1 MPVIENIENQLAT
14 INPWLPL
21 LAKVLLLALCMRVGL
36 YWMLAL
42 RRARE
47 GVRHFARNLL
57 YVAAALY
64 LVVLGFWLVTHVQNG
79 SPNAPIIFAIG
90 FVFLAAGIIN
100 LRKKRPARKRYIP
113 ARMLNAVKAR
123 DLGNRPFDPNK
134 HHVDHIW
141 PFSKGGS
148 HTMDNLRV
156 IAKTENL
163 RKGAKRPRLRDLW

>member
-1 MPVIENIENQLAT
+1 MIENIENQLAAV
-14 INPWLPL
+14 NPWLPL
-21 LAKVLLLALCMRVGL
+21 LAKVLLFALCMRVGL
-36 YWMLAL
+36 YWLLAL

-47 GVRHFARNLL
+47 GIRHFARNLL

-79 SPNAPIIFAIG
+79 SPNAPIMFAIG

-100 LRKKRPARKRYIP
+100 LRKSRPARKRSIP
-113 ARMLNAVKAR
+113 ANVRRAVAAR
-123 DLGNRPFDPNK
+123 DLGGRPFDPDK
-134 HHVDHIW
+134 HHIDHIW

-148 HTMDNLRV
+148 HTLDNLRV

-163 RKGAKRPRLRDLW
+163 RKGTKRLRLSDLW